1 MEFGAGHARA
11 FNGSGP
17 DGTAGDV
24 PMAFGHHPTALQ
36 ALESAVAL
44 PDVYTPQELQR
55 TLRRHHGDVM
65 RAALQL
71 REKHAFRTRHHYS
84 ELHVGLVTIQTELK
98 KGYVHFLEN
107 ASDQNGCPV
116 VLLQLR
122 FFKPSFSSEKLQRQG
137 VGAADGSSSLEDTR
151 RLCVYMLD
159 LAVEAMEEKGAQ
171 GVVFVVDLAG
181 CALANLEAKM
191 VTDLLMVAKQWYP
204 ETVRHVFV
212 VNGTAVTRALA
223 HLLSKIASER
233 TQQRIRVMQDISE
246 LRYAIPAPSL
256 PEMYGGQYKLMTP
269 MQWIALQAEIEG
281 VELDTATHTSSS
293 MAMPPQPTTE
303 EERALMSKDARQ
315 LNGMQYAACSV
326 DTVVQMKTSVLRGPL
341 FRNKSGVAWV
351 KLYAILRPEALLLYE
366 TVTSNMPQIIIPVN
380 EEVRVEAVHFADA
393 PRGASG
399 FRVLVPGVAGGHLLA
414 AGSEPERGNWLQEI
428 QLAID
433 AATEEVAREKHEEE
447 KRLAEER
454 AFAKLNMISFD
465 DVPET
470 RPAAPQQQTATGFA
484 GGMPPAVVPSNMIQ
498 QQVPTAQTMSGMA
511 MAGGMYAGMNMMNQ
525 YAAPQQQ
532 QQQHQQFQQLR
543 PPQPVMAPGGMPF
556 AGNNGMMMP
565 PPANMMMGQG
575 GMTATGMML
584 MRPPNG
590 VPAQGYPMGGS
601 SMANPG
607 AYGMYPPNNGMNNGM
622 QGGGGFRG

>member
-11 FNGSGP
+11 FHGSGP
-17 DGTAGDV
+17 DGASGDV
-24 PMAFGHHPTALQ
+24 PMALGAHPTALQ

-44 PDVYTPQELQR
+44 PDVYTAQELQR
-55 TLRRHHGDVM
+55 TLRRHRGDVM

-71 REKHAFRTRHHYS
+71 REKHAFREQQHYS
-84 ELHVGLVTIQTELK
+84 ELHVGLSTVQTELR
-98 KGYVHFLEN
+98 KGYVHFLEH
-107 ASDQNGCPV
+107 AGDQDGCPI

-122 FFKPSFSSEKLQRQG
+122 FFRPSFSSDKLQRQG

-159 LAVEAMEEKGAQ
+159 LAVEAMEEKRAP
-171 GVVFVVDLAG
+171 GVVFLVDLAG

-223 HLLSKIASER
+223 LLLSKVASER
-233 TQQRIRVMQDISE
+233 TQQRIRVLQDTSE

-269 MQWIALQAEIEG
+269 VEWMALQAEIEG
-281 VELDTATHTSSS
+281 VELDAVAHSSAT

-303 EERALMSKDARQ
+303 HERALMSKDARQ

-326 DTVVQMKTSVLRGPL
+326 DTVVEMKTSVLRGPL

-366 TVTSNMPQIIIPVN
+366 TVTSSMPQIIIPVN
-380 EEVRVEAVHFADA
+380 EEVRVEAAHFADA

-414 AGSEPERGNWLQEI
+414 AGTETERGNWLQEI

-433 AATEEVAREKHEEE
+433 ADAEEVAHEKHEEE

-465 DVPET
+465 DVPDA
-470 RPAAPQQQTATGFA
+470 RPAAPPQQQQQQQHPHHPTMGYA
-484 GGMPPAVVPSNMIQ
+484 GGPPPAVFPS
-498 QQVPTAQTMSGMA
+498 TMMQPQA
-511 MAGGMYAGMNMMNQ
+511 PVTGGMTVGGVAMGGVQFPRMNMMNQ
-525 YAAPQQQ
+525 YATPQQQ
-532 QQQHQQFQQLR
+532 QQQQQQQFQQLR
-543 PPQPVMAPGGMPF
+543 PPQPVVAPGGMPF
-556 AGNNGMMMP
+556 AGNSGMMMP
-565 PPANMMMGQG
+565 PPANMVMGQG
-575 GMTATGMML
+575 GISAPGMMM
-584 MRPPNG
+584 MRPPSA
-590 VPAQGYPMGGS
+590 PGYPMNG
-601 SMANPG
+601 PG
-607 AYGMYPPNNGMNNGM
+607 AYGMYPPNNGM